1 MQPRRSVLAALAG
14 GCTVG
19 LAGCALLQD
28 TIERS
33 AAPARVSDSTLGETG
48 FEHRETTEMSYE
60 RTVEAGGESR
70 DLRLTNWVTRYTRP
84 ITGVEAEA
92 IRFTY
97 LTTPTVSVAGQSVN
111 PLQQFDEKRL
121 VQTVVEQQQTGP
133 VTNVT
138 ATGERTTT
146 VLDSDVSFTEFDG
159 ETATEG
165 VELRLSL
172 GDTTNDGDFVVIFG
186 LHPAVVDVSGEIYAL
201 AGGTEHP
208 TETPQASQ

>member
-1 MQPRRSVLAALAG
+1 MQPRRSVLGALAG
-14 GCTVG
+14 GAALG
-19 LAGCALLQD
+19 LAGCALLSGP
-28 TIERS
+28 IERS
-33 AAPARVSDSTLGETG
+33 ASPARVREDTLAGTE
-48 FEHRETTEMSYE
+48 FEHRETKSTRFE

-84 ITGVEAEA
+84 ITGVETEA

-97 LTTPTVSVAGQSVN
+97 LTTPTVSVAGQAVN

-121 VQTVVEQQQTGP
+121 VQTVVQQQQTGP

-138 ATGERTTT
+138 ATGERTAT

-159 ETATEG
+159 KTAARG
-165 VELRLSL
+165 VELRLYL

-186 LHPAVVDVSGEIYAL
+186 LHPKLVDFSDEIYTL

-208 TETPQASQ
+208 TEEPQ